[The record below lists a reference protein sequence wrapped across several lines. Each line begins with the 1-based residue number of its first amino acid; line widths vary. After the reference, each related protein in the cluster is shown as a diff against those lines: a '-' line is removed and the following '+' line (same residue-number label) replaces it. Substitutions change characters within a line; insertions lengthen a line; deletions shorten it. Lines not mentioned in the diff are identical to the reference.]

1 MKIQRPIS
9 KRCTKQHFRL
19 ETRPIYQ
26 VLRRADVG
34 LHHNWD
40 DRVAFWE
47 TPNIL
52 EGAFPTLFPYG
63 LGGVENRGENSL
75 AAYYTHLL
83 KLGGDRRWQRHIRF
97 LFTAYNTEM
106 RRKAS
111 GACVVAAERHSGVT
125 PVTVKNVRAAKH
137 IAERQ
142 KVILPAD
149 EQATLAQGY
158 ALLNRLKPYSAA
170 LRGTPMHK
178 ERERTRL
185 LAALSSN
192 AISTGKNAAKWRWF
206 QTVTPAMLD
215 YPEIYEA
222 IAAVPYWELDADEA
236 ITRRRSASECVKD
249 ASEMT
254 EADRRIRLAEN
265 PVLAARHFKA
275 RIDAFLKHVVHKS
288 ISKPLNDVRHTAGFV
303 EAQRDS
309 TLHMHLLHAVHEELA
324 KRVMPGDVVS
334 GDPEKQ
340 LRVQYLVAEAV
351 SAELPSRQPGYSDS
365 GVRLTQE
372 TSAQLDDDDSGG
384 TNWQPLRS
392 FVPDDERA
400 TRRRPKPFVNVSMK
414 KNSAG
419 VEETIIDPGDV
430 VKSIDWVG
438 KEADVRG
445 VCTLKNMHACRRSY
459 CWKYGYNRCRFP
471 RKKYLRSPLPRAVDL
486 KIDEALQKASHRKL
500 LCAAE
505 REHRA
510 REQQRQQQRHQ
521 STSANINT

>member
-1 MKIQRPIS
+1 
-9 KRCTKQHFRL
+9 
-19 ETRPIYQ
+19 

-34 LHHNWD
+34 LQYNWD

-52 EGAFPTLFPYG
+52 EGAFPTLFPHG
-63 LGGVENRGENSL
+63 FGGVENRGNNSL

-83 KLGGDRRWQRHIRF
+83 KLGGDRRWQRHHRF

-111 GACVVAAERHSGVT
+111 GACAVAAERHSGVT
-125 PVTVKNVRAAKH
+125 PVTVKHVKAAKQ
-137 IAERQ
+137 IAGRQ
-142 KVILPAD
+142 KVILPKDQQTA
-149 EQATLAQGY
+149 LAQGY

-192 AISTGKNAAKWRWF
+192 AISTGKNAAEWRWF
-206 QTVTPAMLD
+206 QTVTPAILD

-222 IAAVPYWELDADEA
+222 IAAVPYWKPDADGTGA
-236 ITRRRSASECVKD
+236 RRRRSSECVKD

-275 RIDAFLKHVVHKS
+275 RIDAFLTHVVQKS
-288 ISKPLNDVRHTAGFV
+288 ISKPLGDVRHTAGFL

-309 TLHMHLLHAVHEELA
+309 TLHMHLLHAVHDDPA
-324 KRVMPGDVVS
+324 RRVKSGDVVS
-334 GDPEKQ
+334 RDLEKQ
-340 LRVQYLVAEAV
+340 LCVQNIVRDAV
-351 SAELPSRQPGYSDS
+351 DAELPSRQPGYSDG
-365 GVRLTQE
+365 GVRLTRE
-372 TSAQLDDDDSGG
+372 NSAQPDDDSSR
-384 TNWQPLRS
+384 TNWQPQRN
-392 FVPDDERA
+392 FIPDEERA
-400 TRRRPKPFVNVSMK
+400 TRRQAKPFVNVLIK

-419 VEETIIDPGDV
+419 VEEAIVEPGDV
-430 VKSIDWVG
+430 VKSIDWAG
-438 KEADVRG
+438 KEADVRS
-445 VCTLKNMHACRRSY
+445 VRVVKNMHGCRRSY

-471 RKKYLRSPLPRAVDL
+471 RKKFVRNLLPNAVDA
-486 KIDEALQKASHRKL
+486 KIDEALGKTSYRKSL
-500 LCAAE
+500 RAAE
-505 REHRA
+505 CEHRA
-510 REQQRQQQRHQ
+510 QERERQQQRQQ
-521 STSANINT
+521 STSVETDA